1 MAEYITGKNKLSSA
15 GGIASYADT
24 NPIPVADDNGRAGWL
39 WTKATVGST
48 EFMNLYF
55 YSQGNRAITLGE
67 IHSIN
72 AVLSIDS
79 YTTTTSLP
87 FLNIWTKPTGVGD
100 AGAWYH
106 SRISHTLKAGET
118 IILGEII
125 EAWGVKKDVKRGNT
139 RQVNF
144 NEQVRLGDCLG
155 TEEILAMA
163 IIMGGDSPVGARIMV
178 KNVGYTLTNG
188 VRIGLAEII

>member
-1 MAEYITGKNKLSSA
+1 MAEYITGKNKLSSD

-24 NPIPVADDNGRAGWL
+24 NPNPVADDNGRDGWL
-39 WTKATVGST
+39 WTKITAGAT

-55 YSQGNRAITLGE
+55 YSEGNRPITLGE

-79 YTTTTSLP
+79 YTDATSLP
-87 FLNIWTKPTGVGD
+87 FLNIYTKPTGVGD

-106 SRISHTLKAGET
+106 SRINHTLKAGET
-118 IILGEII
+118 IVLGEII
-125 EAWGVKKDVKRGNT
+125 EAWGIKKDAKQGNT

-144 NEQVRLGDCLG
+144 NEQIRLGDCLDS
-155 TEEILAMA
+155 EEIMAMS
-163 IIMGGDSPVGARIMV
+163 IIMGGDSPLGARV
-178 KNVGYTLTNG
+178 LVENLGYTLTNG
-188 VRIGLAEII
+188 VRIGLAEIV